1 MLVPLILLQTLFF
14 KTTTGDIY
22 QAIDNVPAGQCVLTG
37 SEELVFEATN
47 FNTCNEIVLQP
58 GCYRAELRGGV
69 GTMNEYCLEAVEQN
83 IINTMSALFSI
94 SEPTT
99 IYALRGGDGN
109 AGGVNLNS
117 SGNYTGAFGGG
128 ASGVD
133 SILVVN
139 DKVWR
144 ANGGAGKTCAI
155 SAKKI
160 VNTTV
165 AGYALGNGLG
175 GNAIDITT
183 NSQKR
188 AFYYYVNETS
198 AIYSVGGGGGG
209 APNRIASKRWYN
221 KSPLFNEEIVI
232 DAGTD
237 GTPEVGGNGGDIKT
251 CTTFDCAE
259 FAVANGGRGGATV
272 EFNCGGQVAYSYG
285 GGGGGA
291 SIQTSSVSTK
301 VRNGG
306 DGGSGST
313 GTSNVSFLRIYKM

>member
-69 GTMNEYCLEAVEQN
+69 GTMNEYCLEAVDLDSVKT
-83 IINTMSALFSI
+83 ISALFSI
-94 SEPTT
+94 SEATT
-99 IYALRGGDGN
+99 VYALRGGDGN
-109 AGGVNLNS
+109 AGGVNLYP

-144 ANGGAGKTCAI
+144 ANGGVGNICAI
-155 SAKKI
+155 TSK
-160 VNTTV
+160 NTATGITNIDYG
-165 AGYALGNGLG
+165 AGGG
-175 GNAIDITT
+175 GNNFTQT
-183 NSQKR
+183 QTSR
-188 AFYYYVNETS
+188 AVFYGASSSS
-198 AIYSVGGGGGG
+198 AIYVNGGGGGG
-209 APNRIASKRWYN
+209 APNIPAN
-221 KSPLFNEEIVI
+221 KEIGINSGSHSDIVERNI
-232 DAGTD
+232 GQDGSTD
-237 GTPEVGGNGGDIKT
+237 SGGDGGNVT
-251 CTTFDCAE
+251 SCTTFDCSELVTAT
-259 FAVANGGRGGATV
+259 GGKGGKNISY
-272 EFNCGGQVAYSYG
+272 NCGGETVTAYG
-285 GGGGGA
+285 GGGGGGA
-291 SIQTSSVSTK
+291 IRSYTTYNIK
-301 VRNGG
+301 IDGG

>member
-1 MLVPLILLQTLFF
+1 MLVPLMLLQTLFF
-14 KTTTGDIY
+14 KTTAGDVY

-109 AGGVNLNS
+109 AGGVNLS
-117 SGNYTGAFGGG
+117 TSGNYTGAFGGG

-133 SILVVN
+133 SILVVD
-139 DKVWR
+139 DKIWR
-144 ANGGAGKTCAI
+144 ANGGTGKTCAI

-165 AGYALGNGLG
+165 AGYALGNGQG
-175 GNAIDITT
+175 GNAINITT
-183 NSQKR
+183 DSKKR
-188 AFYYYVNETS
+188 AFYYYVRDS
-198 AIYSVGGGGGG
+198 SVIYSVGGGGGG
-209 APNRIASKRWYN
+209 APNRIASKGWYRQ
-221 KSPLFNEEIVI
+221 SPLFNEEIVI

-251 CTTFDCAE
+251 CTTLDCAE
-259 FAVANGGRGGATV
+259 FAVANGGYGGATV

-285 GGGGGA
+285 GGGGGGA
-291 SIQTSSVSTK
+291 ALTNLNAI
-301 VRNGG
+301 NGG

-313 GTSNVSFLRIYKM
+313 GTSNISFLRIYKM